1 MRALVVG
8 ASGQIGGWI
17 AHWLQSEGH
26 EVDGTYATVPFP
38 GLIALDAAD
47 HAAAAR
53 LIRRVRPGVVFYP
66 AGFTW
71 VDGCE
76 RDPARA
82 RAFNLD
88 QPLFLAREARDLG
101 AQFVYL
107 STDYVFDGTT
117 GPDPETTT
125 PHPLSAYGKAKRDA
139 EIAIEEELGDGALIV
154 RTCWVFG
161 PERQGKNFA
170 YQVVKALRAGK
181 PVVCPSDQTSTPSYG
196 PDVARAIVALV
207 ERGESG
213 VIHVAGPETMNR
225 PDFARRIAQAFGLDP
240 SGILGRPTSELG
252 QAAPR
257 PLNGGLRTP
266 RLDALLPGFMRP
278 LDSALED
285 FRERSKPSETWADP
299 FALE

>member
-17 AHWLQSEGH
+17 SHWLKVEGH
-26 EVDGTYATVPFP
+26 EASGTYATVPVP
-38 GLIALDAAD
+38 GLIPFNAAD
-47 HAAAAR
+47 QGAATR
-53 LIRRVRPGVVFYP
+53 LIREIRPGVVFYP

-82 RAFNLD
+82 LASNLD
-88 QPLFLAREARDLG
+88 QPLFLAREAADLG
-101 AQFVYL
+101 AKFVYL

-117 GPDPETTT
+117 GPDPESTT
-125 PHPLSAYGKAKRDA
+125 PHPLSVYGRAKRDA

-170 YQVVKALRAGK
+170 YQVVKSLRAGK
-181 PVVCPSDQTSTPSYG
+181 PMECPSDQISTPSYG

-213 VIHVAGPETMNR
+213 VIHVSGPEAMSR
-225 PDFARRIAQAFGLDP
+225 PDFARRIAEAFGLDP

-252 QAAPR
+252 QVASR

-266 RLDALLPGFMRP
+266 KLDALLPEFMRP
-278 LDSALED
+278 LGSALED
-285 FRERSKPSETWADP
+285 FRVRSKEGEIWLNPL
-299 FALE
+299 ALE